1 LRIYLARMLGEHKK
15 KISDVVRD
23 TGVNRGTLTRM
34 YYEKVER
41 IELGVLDI
49 LCEYFGCTIADL
61 LEPQKPGTKNDT
73 EAELG

>member
-1 LRIYLARMLGEHKK
+1 MRVYLARMLGEHKK

-41 IELGVLDI
+41 IELEVLDI
-49 LCEYFGCTIADL
+49 LCEYFNCTIGEL
-61 LEPQKPGTKNDT
+61 LEPQKPGVVTDT
-73 EAELG
+73 EKGVG